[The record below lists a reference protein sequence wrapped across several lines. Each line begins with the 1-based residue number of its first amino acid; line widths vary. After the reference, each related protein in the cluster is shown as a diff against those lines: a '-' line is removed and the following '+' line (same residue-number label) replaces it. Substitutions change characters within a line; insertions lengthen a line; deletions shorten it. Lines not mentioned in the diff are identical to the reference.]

1 MVIIMTG
8 KERMLKILAHEPT
21 DRIGLY
27 EHFWG
32 DTYRAWQEAGHI
44 KAGES
49 YADHFGFDMDECWAF
64 NMVADLDFAPKVVAE
79 D

>member
-1 MVIIMTG
+1 MTG
-8 KERMLKILAHEPT
+8 KERMLNILAHEPV

-32 DTYRAWQEAGHI
+32 DTHRAWQEAGHI

-49 YADHFGFDMDECWAF
+49 YADHFGFA
-64 NMVADLDFAPKVVAE
+64 AISSTTLRPSTSTLRSRSARTGTR
-79 D
+79 